1 MLEELKTAQ
10 TLDLAKSATMRKHK
24 KSEAEEK
31 ASFKKALTMVL
42 NEEGSHSRSEDDVT
56 ESKVGTKL
64 TAVMSRKV
72 IILLMTMLIMQP
84 LQDQMTYIS
93 EPDSFQQGLKLI
105 YQLGGGSTNV
115 GRLQFDYMIEIQK

>member
-1 MLEELKTAQ
+1 
-10 TLDLAKSATMRKHK
+10 MRKHK

-72 IILLMTMLIMQP
+72 IILLMTMLIM
-84 LQDQMTYIS
+84 
-93 EPDSFQQGLKLI
+93 
-105 YQLGGGSTNV
+105 
-115 GRLQFDYMIEIQK
+115 